1 MLRYADDTVLIP
13 ENKEDL
19 RQLLTIFEEESR
31 KKGLQLNSKKIELM
45 VISQSYSLRTS
56 TSLSK
61 VINSSKVLYWTHSD
75 VSIQSLHNFKTVT
88 KETGGNKMRFHKSH
102 GL

>member
-1 MLRYADDTVLIP
+1 MLRYADATELIP

-45 VISQSYSLRTS
+45 VISQSYSLRIS

-61 VINSSKVLYWTHSD
+61 VINSSKGVNSNTWVL
-75 VSIQSLHNFKTVT
+75 
-88 KETGGNKMRFHKSH
+88 
-102 GL
+102 

>member
-1 MLRYADDTVLIP
+1 MLRYADDTVLVP

-31 KKGLQLNSKKIELM
+31 KKGLQLNGKKIELM

-61 VINSSKVLYWTHSD
+61 VINSSKGVNSNTWVL
-75 VSIQSLHNFKTVT
+75 
-88 KETGGNKMRFHKSH
+88 
-102 GL
+102 

>member
-31 KKGLQLNSKKIELM
+31 KKGLQLNGKKIELM
-45 VISQSYSLRTS
+45 VISQTYSLRTS

-61 VINSSKVLYWTHSD
+61 VINSSKGVNSNSWVL
-75 VSIQSLHNFKTVT
+75 
-88 KETGGNKMRFHKSH
+88 
-102 GL
+102 

>member
-56 TSLSK
+56 TFLSK
-61 VINSSKVLYWTHSD
+61 VINSSKGVNSNTWVL
-75 VSIQSLHNFKTVT
+75 
-88 KETGGNKMRFHKSH
+88 
-102 GL
+102 

>member
-1 MLRYADDTVLIP
+1 MLRYADGTVLIP

-56 TSLSK
+56 TFLSK
-61 VINSSKVLYWTHSD
+61 VINSSKGVNSNTWVL
-75 VSIQSLHNFKTVT
+75 
-88 KETGGNKMRFHKSH
+88 
-102 GL
+102 

>member
-61 VINSSKVLYWTHSD
+61 VINSSKGVNSNTWIL
-75 VSIQSLHNFKTVT
+75 
-88 KETGGNKMRFHKSH
+88 
-102 GL
+102 

>member
-45 VISQSYSLRTS
+45 VISQNYSLRTS

-61 VINSSKVLYWTHSD
+61 VINSSKGVNSNTWVL
-75 VSIQSLHNFKTVT
+75 
-88 KETGGNKMRFHKSH
+88 
-102 GL
+102 

>member
-56 TSLSK
+56 KSLSK
-61 VINSSKVLYWTHSD
+61 VINSSKGVNSNTWVL
-75 VSIQSLHNFKTVT
+75 
-88 KETGGNKMRFHKSH
+88 
-102 GL
+102 

>member
-1 MLRYADDTVLIP
+1 MLRYSDDTVLIP

-19 RQLLTIFEEESR
+19 RQLLTIFLRREQ

-61 VINSSKVLYWTHSD
+61 VIKLKQRGQFKYLGTLISSDGHN
-75 VSIQSLHNFKTVT
+75 LH
-88 KETGGNKMRFHKSH
+88 
-102 GL
+102 

>member
-31 KKGLQLNSKKIELM
+31 KKGLQLNSK
-45 VISQSYSLRTS
+45 
-56 TSLSK
+56 
-61 VINSSKVLYWTHSD
+61 
-75 VSIQSLHNFKTVT
+75 
-88 KETGGNKMRFHKSH
+88 
-102 GL
+102 

>member
-13 ENKEDL
+13 ENKEDS

-31 KKGLQLNSKKIELM
+31 EKGLQLNSKKIELM

-61 VINSSKVLYWTHSD
+61 VINSSKGVNSNTWVL
-75 VSIQSLHNFKTVT
+75 
-88 KETGGNKMRFHKSH
+88 
-102 GL
+102 

>member
-31 KKGLQLNSKKIELM
+31 KKGLQLKNKKIELM
-45 VISQSYSLRTS
+45 MISQSYSLRTS
-56 TSLSK
+56 TSSSK
-61 VINSSKVLYWTHSD
+61 VINSSKGVNSNTWVL
-75 VSIQSLHNFKTVT
+75 
-88 KETGGNKMRFHKSH
+88 
-102 GL
+102 

>member
-45 VISQSYSLRTS
+45 VISQSYSLPH
-56 TSLSK
+56 
-61 VINSSKVLYWTHSD
+61 INIFIK
-75 VSIQSLHNFKTVT
+75 
-88 KETGGNKMRFHKSH
+88 GNKLKQRGQFKYLGTLISSDGRNLHWASREWN
-102 GL
+102 LY

>member
-61 VINSSKVLYWTHSD
+61 VINSSKGVNSNTW
-75 VSIQSLHNFKTVT
+75 VF
-88 KETGGNKMRFHKSH
+88 
-102 GL
+102 

>member
-19 RQLLTIFEEESR
+19 RQLLTIFQEESR
-31 KKGLQLNSKKIELM
+31 KKGLQLNIKKIELM

-61 VINSSKVLYWTHSD
+61 VINSSKGVNSNTWVL
-75 VSIQSLHNFKTVT
+75 
-88 KETGGNKMRFHKSH
+88 
-102 GL
+102 

>member
-19 RQLLTIFEEESR
+19 RQLLTIFEKESR

-45 VISQSYSLRTS
+45 VISQNYSLRTS

-61 VINSSKVLYWTHSD
+61 VINSSKGVNSNTWVL
-75 VSIQSLHNFKTVT
+75 
-88 KETGGNKMRFHKSH
+88 
-102 GL
+102 

>member
-45 VISQSYSLRTS
+45 VISQS
-56 TSLSK
+56 
-61 VINSSKVLYWTHSD
+61 
-75 VSIQSLHNFKTVT
+75 
-88 KETGGNKMRFHKSH
+88 
-102 GL
+102 

>member
-1 MLRYADDTVLIP
+1 MLRYADDTELIP

-61 VINSSKVLYWTHSD
+61 VINSSKGVNSNTWVL
-75 VSIQSLHNFKTVT
+75 
-88 KETGGNKMRFHKSH
+88 
-102 GL
+102 

>member
-1 MLRYADDTVLIP
+1 MLRYADDTVFIP

-19 RQLLTIFEEESR
+19 QQLLTIFEEESR

-61 VINSSKVLYWTHSD
+61 VINSSKGVNSNTWVL
-75 VSIQSLHNFKTVT
+75 
-88 KETGGNKMRFHKSH
+88 
-102 GL
+102 

>member
-1 MLRYADDTVLIP
+1 MLRYAEDTVLIP

-61 VINSSKVLYWTHSD
+61 VINSSKGVNSNTWVL
-75 VSIQSLHNFKTVT
+75 
-88 KETGGNKMRFHKSH
+88 
-102 GL
+102 